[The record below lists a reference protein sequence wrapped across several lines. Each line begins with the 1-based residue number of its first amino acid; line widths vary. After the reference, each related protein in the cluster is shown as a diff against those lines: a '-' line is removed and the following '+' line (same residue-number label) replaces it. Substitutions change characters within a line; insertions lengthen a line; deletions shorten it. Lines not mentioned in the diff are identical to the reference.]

1 MYENNKH
8 SVHGNNIVCTKFAFT
23 DAKKVSSLF
32 TMNDLNQLI
41 QCPTRVT
48 CSTSTVID
56 HVLDSF
62 PSSVSQKGVINVG
75 LSDHQRF
82 FFVHE
87 EFLNLKQVAFTST

>member
-1 MYENNKH
+1 MEITQFAQNLHLLIPRKYH
-8 SVHGNNIVCTKFAFT
+8 HFCTMHG
-23 DAKKVSSLF
+23 
-32 TMNDLNQLI
+32 LNQLI

-62 PSSVSQKGVINVG
+62 PSSVSQNGVINVC

-82 FFVHE
+82 FLHTKNF
-87 EFLNLKQVAFTST
+87 